1 VFISRRNAKSFENV
15 PRVEYTEALMK
26 SKLTSLFSRTTPETY
41 KKGTILVAGDTK
53 PHKAYLLETGAVKM
67 ITYTPQGAQVIQ
79 HILVPGSAFPILT
92 INPQIHNRFWFE
104 AMTIVKVREIPYAQF
119 TQYVLADSDLMKDQ
133 FDKLTLALDKYSL
146 RIESLAQSDVRV
158 RILSTLSYLMT
169 HFGVKNDDGTMV
181 CSLPVTHQELAD
193 FIGASRETVSREWE
207 KLKGQG
213 IVDLRAGQIVL
224 KDMKYAQRQES

>member
-1 VFISRRNAKSFENV
+1 VRSFEKLI
-15 PRVEYTEALMK
+15 RLEYTEALMK

-79 HILVPGSAFPILT
+79 HILVPGSAFPVLT

-104 AMTIVKVREIPYAQF
+104 AMTVVKVREVPYAQF
-119 TQYVLADSDLMKDQ
+119 TQHVLADPDLIKDQ

-158 RILSTLSYLMT
+158 RILSTLGYLMS
-169 HFGVKNDDGTMV
+169 HFGTQEKDGTMV
-181 CSLPVTHQELAD
+181 CSLSITHQELAD

-213 IVDLRAGQIVL
+213 IVDLRSGQIVL
-224 KDMKYAQRQES
+224 KDTKYIQRQEG

>member
-1 VFISRRNAKSFENV
+1 
-15 PRVEYTEALMK
+15 MK
-26 SKLTSLFSRTTPETY
+26 SKLTSLFSRTTSETY

-53 PHKAYLLETGAVKM
+53 PHKAYLLESGAVKM

-79 HILVPGSAFPILT
+79 HILVPGSAFPVLT

-119 TQYVLADSDLMKDQ
+119 AQQVLTDPDLLKDQ

-158 RILSTLSYLMT
+158 RVLSTLNYLMS
-169 HFGVKNDDGTMV
+169 HFGTAEKDGVIV
-181 CSLPVTHQELAD
+181 CTLPITHQELAD

-207 KLKGQG
+207 KLKAQG

-224 KDMKYAQRQES
+224 KDMKYIRRQEE